1 MFKFLKR
8 KAIGLLKG
16 PESSTRN
23 VETSDR
29 ADVIPGRRGLIAAIA
44 AGGATAVAAMS
55 TSAVRASA
63 SSIIASDK
71 DSDTKNHVQ
80 YGMVIDVR
88 RCIGCHACTV
98 ACKSENDVALGE
110 NRSWVEYVE
119 KGVYPNVGRSFLP
132 RLCNHCSEP
141 PCVYVCPTNAT
152 YRREQDGI
160 VVMDQGLCIG
170 CKYCIQACPYDARYQ
185 DPYMGWIDKCDFCI
199 HRVSKGLVPSC
210 VNSCVGGARI
220 FGDLGDPTSEVSKLI
235 AQNDVTVL
243 RGEMGTFPNVY
254 YIGADHTDPLD
265 ARRPEVKHV
274 RVITHRKEKER
285 R

>member
-1 MFKFLKR
+1 M
-8 KAIGLLKG
+8 
-16 PESSTRN
+16 
-23 VETSDR
+23 
-29 ADVIPGRRGLIAAIA
+29 A
-44 AGGATAVAAMS
+44 AGAATAVGAIATTGLRA
-55 TSAVRASA
+55 TSNV
-63 SSIIASDK
+63 IATDK
-71 DSDTKNHVQ
+71 PRKVQ

-88 RCIGCHACTV
+88 RCVGCHACTV
-98 ACKSENDVALGE
+98 ACKSENDVAVGE

-119 KGVYPNVGRSFLP
+119 KGEYPNVGRSFLP

-152 YRREQDGI
+152 YKREQDGI

-170 CKYCIQACPYDARYQ
+170 CKYCIQACPYDARYV
-185 DPYMGWIDKCDFCI
+185 DPYMGWVDKCDFCI
-199 HRVSKGLVPSC
+199 HRVSQGLVPSC
-210 VNSCVGGARI
+210 VQTCIGGARI
-220 FGDLGDPTSEVSKLI
+220 FGDLGDPESEVSKLI

-265 ARRPEVKHV
+265 ARRPEVRHV
-274 RVITHRKEKER
+274 RVLTHRKVKER